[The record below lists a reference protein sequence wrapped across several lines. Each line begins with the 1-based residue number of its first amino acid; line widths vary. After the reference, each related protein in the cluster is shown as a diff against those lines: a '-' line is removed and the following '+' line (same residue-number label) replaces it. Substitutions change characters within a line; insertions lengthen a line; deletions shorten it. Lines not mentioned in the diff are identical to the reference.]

1 MANSPANNPLDLK
14 GQVALV
20 TGGSRGIGRRI
31 ALTLAQA
38 GAHVAINFVSN
49 RSLAEEVVE
58 QIRSFGRQSLC
69 IQADVKVEEQVSQMV
84 EKVSRELSKINILVN
99 NAGVT
104 RDNLIMRMSREEWQE
119 VVDVN
124 LTGAFLCSRAVVRDM
139 VKQRSGAII
148 NISSVVGLRGNPGQS
163 NYCSAKAGLIGLT
176 KSLARELASRNVRV
190 NAVAPGYIL
199 TDMTERLSE
208 ELKSRILDYIPLGSF
223 GDPQDV
229 ADVVLFLASPMARY
243 ITGQVI
249 LVDGGMGI

>member
-1 MANSPANNPLDLK
+1 LANSPANNPLDLK

-20 TGGSRGIGRRI
+20 TGGSRGIGKRI

-58 QIRSFGRQSLC
+58 QIRSLGQQSLC
-69 IQADVKVEEQVSQMV
+69 IQADVKVEEQVSQMI
-84 EKVSRELSKINILVN
+84 EKVSRELGKINILVN

-176 KSLARELASRNVRV
+176 KSLARELASRNIRV

-208 ELKSRILDYIPLGSF
+208 ELKSRILDYIPLGGF

-243 ITGQVI
+243 ITGQII

>member
-1 MANSPANNPLDLK
+1 
-14 GQVALV
+14 
-20 TGGSRGIGRRI
+20 
-31 ALTLAQA
+31 
-38 GAHVAINFVSN
+38 
-49 RSLAEEVVE
+49 
-58 QIRSFGRQSLC
+58 
-69 IQADVKVEEQVSQMV
+69 
-84 EKVSRELSKINILVN
+84 
-99 NAGVT
+99 
-104 RDNLIMRMSREEWQE
+104 
-119 VVDVN
+119 
-124 LTGAFLCSRAVVRDM
+124 RAVVRDM

-176 KSLARELASRNVRV
+176 KSLARELASRNIRV

-229 ADVVLFLASPMARY
+229 ADAVLFLASPMARY
-243 ITGQVI
+243 ITGQII

>member
-20 TGGSRGIGRRI
+20 TGGSRGIGKRI

-58 QIRSFGRQSLC
+58 QIRSLGQQSLC
-69 IQADVKVEEQVSQMV
+69 IQADVKVEEQVSQMI
-84 EKVSRELSKINILVN
+84 EKVSRELGKINILVN

-176 KSLARELASRNVRV
+176 KSLARELASRNIRV

-208 ELKSRILDYIPLGSF
+208 ELKSRILDYIPLGGF

-243 ITGQVI
+243 ITGQII

>member
-14 GQVALV
+14 EQVALV

-58 QIRSFGRQSLC
+58 QIRSLGRQSLC
-69 IQADVKVEEQVSQMV
+69 VQADVKVEEQVSQMV
-84 EKVSRELSKINILVN
+84 EEVSRELGKINILVN

-176 KSLARELASRNVRV
+176 KSLARELASRNIRV

-229 ADVVLFLASPMARY
+229 ADAVLFLASPMARY
-243 ITGQVI
+243 ITGQII

>member
-1 MANSPANNPLDLK
+1 
-14 GQVALV
+14 
-20 TGGSRGIGRRI
+20 
-31 ALTLAQA
+31 
-38 GAHVAINFVSN
+38 
-49 RSLAEEVVE
+49 
-58 QIRSFGRQSLC
+58 
-69 IQADVKVEEQVSQMV
+69 
-84 EKVSRELSKINILVN
+84 
-99 NAGVT
+99 
-104 RDNLIMRMSREEWQE
+104 
-119 VVDVN
+119 
-124 LTGAFLCSRAVVRDM
+124 M

-176 KSLARELASRNVRV
+176 KSLARELASRNIRV

-208 ELKSRILDYIPLGSF
+208 ELKSKILDYIPLGSF

-249 LVDGGMGI
+249 LVDGGLGI